1 MMNLL
6 IRFNADDTH
15 AAVSATI
22 AKSAY
27 GGAHL
32 LRPGESYR
40 GVPYEVW
47 RTYVDQGVDAL
58 ALQHWVKNLPPPPA
72 AAPSDARRG
81 LIPRPAT
88 LLQAILQGILLFWFP
103 YAILTALAREIDQPG
118 PEFNLGRFTDV
129 LTTKLLVA
137 IVVLGPMTG
146 LSIWHKRDR
155 ARRTG

>member
-6 IRFNADDTH
+6 IRFNDAGTH
-15 AAVSATI
+15 AAVRATV

-32 LRPGESYR
+32 LRPGELYH

-58 ALQHWVKNLPPPPA
+58 ALQRWVKNLPPPPA
-72 AAPSDARRG
+72 AAPPDARRR
-81 LIPRPAT
+81 LIPRPTT
-88 LLQAILQGILLFWFP
+88 LSQAILQGIILFGFP
-103 YAILTALAREIDQPG
+103 YAILTALMREIDQPG
-118 PEFNLGRFTDV
+118 AGFDVGRFTDV

-137 IVVLGPMTG
+137 IVFLGPSVG
-146 LSIWHKRDR
+146 LSLWHRNR
-155 ARRTG
+155 ARHTG